1 MKTHALTWSLLA
13 MALGAVGCQR
23 EAAQAPA
30 ADPAATAPAGE
41 SAPAAAGP
49 AADPALLTQAQALF
63 KPIPDQAP
71 ALPGNPVTPD
81 KVALGKMLFFDGRLS
96 ASGVISCNSC
106 HNLGMGGIDGVPT
119 SIGHGFQKG
128 PRNAQVASDGLRIAD
143 IGVDNTVVRAPFA
156 GVVIAKAAQPGE
168 IVSPLSAGGGFTRTG
183 IGTIVD
189 MDSLE
194 IEVDVGE
201 AYIGRVKAKMPV
213 EATLNSMPGYVK
225 AFELAFPDEAK
236 AVNFDNMAKAI
247 EAFET
252 TLITPG
258 APFDVFLKGDA
269 RALTAD
275 QQTGLKLFMEK
286 GCASCHNGINLGGQA
301 YFPFGV
307 VHKPSDDVRPTG
319 DVGRLTVTK
328 SKADEYAFRAAP
340 LRNVAATA
348 PYFHSGK
355 VWKLQDAVTI
365 MGDAQLGATLTPDE
379 AEKIHLFLHSL
390 TAPIPDVRYPEL
402 PERSDTTPQ
411 PAG

>member
-13 MALGAVGCQR
+13 MALGAAGCQR

-30 ADPAATAPAGE
+30 ADTAATAPAAE

-71 ALPGNPVTPD
+71 ALPGNPVTAD

-128 PRNAQVASDGLRIAD
+128 PRNAPTVYNAVFNIAQFWDG
-143 IGVDNTVVRAPFA
+143 RAEDLKAQAKGPVQA
-156 GVVIAKAAQPGE
+156 GVEMNNTPAA
-168 IVSPLSAGGGFTRTG
+168 
-183 IGTIVD
+183 
-189 MDSLE
+189 
-194 IEVDVGE
+194 
-201 AYIGRVKAKMPV
+201 V
-213 EATLNSMPGYVK
+213 EATLNSMPGYVT
-225 AFELAFPDEAK
+225 AFELAFPGEAK

-258 APFDVFLKGDA
+258 APFDAFLKGDA

-307 VHKPSDDVRPTG
+307 VRKPSDDVRPTG

-328 SKADEYAFRAAP
+328 SKADEYSFRAAP

-365 MGDAQLGATLTPDE
+365 MGDAQLGATLSPDE

>member
-1 MKTHALTWSLLA
+1 MKTRALTWSLLA
-13 MALGAVGCQR
+13 MALGVTGCQR
-23 EAAQAPA
+23 EDAQTPTAAV
-30 ADPAATAPAGE
+30 AATAPAGE
-41 SAPAAAGP
+41 PAPAAAGP
-49 AADPALLTQAQALF
+49 EADPALLTQAQALF

-71 ALPGNPVTPD
+71 VLPGNPVTPE

-128 PRNAQVASDGLRIAD
+128 PRNAPTVYNAVFNIAQFWDG
-143 IGVDNTVVRAPFA
+143 RAEDLKAQAKGPVQA
-156 GVVIAKAAQPGE
+156 GVEMNNTPAA
-168 IVSPLSAGGGFTRTG
+168 
-183 IGTIVD
+183 
-189 MDSLE
+189 
-194 IEVDVGE
+194 
-201 AYIGRVKAKMPV
+201 V

-225 AFELAFPDEAK
+225 AFELAFPGEAK
-236 AVNFDNMAKAI
+236 VVNFDNMAKAI

-258 APFDVFLKGDA
+258 APFDVFLKGDK

-307 VHKPSDDVRPTG
+307 VHKPSDEVRPAG

-390 TAPIPDVRYPEL
+390 TAPIPKVSYPEL
-402 PERSDTTPQ
+402 PERSDTTPP